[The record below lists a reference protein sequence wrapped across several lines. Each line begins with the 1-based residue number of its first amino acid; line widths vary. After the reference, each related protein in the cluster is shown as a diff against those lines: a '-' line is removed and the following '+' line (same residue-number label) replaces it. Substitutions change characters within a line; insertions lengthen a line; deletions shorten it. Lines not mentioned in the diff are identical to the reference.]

1 MERPLSRINAIDAL
15 RGLALLGVL
24 IINLDTEFRVT
35 FFEQFSPH
43 YATVAEK
50 FARAVLG
57 FLVEFKAIT
66 IFSMLF
72 GVGLAI
78 QAETLARRGSVPRLL
93 VRRLLVLLAFG
104 LLHLLLIWNEDIL
117 TEYAIAGLVAL
128 PFILGPPKLTLI
140 TSLAALLLFLLL
152 PSLPLPLPFPSPD
165 WIARH
170 IVEARHVYG
179 HGSLID
185 VFRFRVTEVPS
196 IGIFDVFIFPRTVG
210 LILFG
215 AWTWRSG
222 VVRDMGAH
230 ATLLR
235 NVGWSGLVAG
245 LLLCWLNGA
254 GVPAPL
260 PLPPMMAHVIDVFA
274 PIVLAVGYSA
284 LALRLFDRS
293 LPGLVAWVAP
303 VGRMAFTNYLTQS
316 LVLGLLF
323 YGYGFGLLG
332 RVSVVAGVAV
342 SIAIFAAQA
351 VASRWWLRRHFFG
364 PLEWLWRTGMYGR
377 RQAWMCQ
384 PHGRR
389 AYESGG

>member
-1 MERPLSRINAIDAL
+1 MERSVDRIDPIDAL

-24 IINLDTEFRVT
+24 IVNLDTEFRVT
-35 FFEQFSPH
+35 FYEQFSL
-43 YATVAEK
+43 YYTTAADK
-50 FARAVLG
+50 LIRAVIG

-78 QAETLARRGSVPRLL
+78 QAETLVRRGSVMRLL

-104 LLHLLLIWNEDIL
+104 LVHLLLIWNGDIL

-140 TSLAALLLFLLL
+140 ASVAALLLFLLL
-152 PSLPLPLPFPSPD
+152 PSLPLPLAFPSPN

-170 IVEARHVYG
+170 IAEARHVYG
-179 HGSLID
+179 QGSLID
-185 VFRFRVTEVPS
+185 VLRFRVAEVRS
-196 IGIFDVFIFPRTVG
+196 IGIFLISIFPRTVS

-215 AWTWRSG
+215 AWAWRSG
-222 VVRDMGAH
+222 VIRDIGGH

-235 NVGWSGLVAG
+235 NVGWAGLVAG
-245 LLLCWLNGA
+245 LLFCWLDGA
-254 GVPAPL
+254 GIPAPL
-260 PLPPMMAHVIDVFA
+260 PLPRTIHLIIDVFA
-274 PIVLAVGYSA
+274 PIVLAIGYSA
-284 LALRLFDRS
+284 LALRLFDGPS
-293 LPGLVAWVAP
+293 TAVVSVAAP
-303 VGRMAFTNYLTQS
+303 VGRMAFTNYITQS
-316 LVLGLLF
+316 VILGLLF

-332 RVSVVAGVAV
+332 RVGVSTGAAI

-351 VASRWWLRRHFFG
+351 VASRWWLRRHQFG

-377 RQAWMCQ
+377 QQ
-384 PHGRR
+384 PWLKRAQGR
-389 AYESGG
+389 AA